1 MKQKLPFV
9 SYSLLA
15 IQIIIWLVMTGLG
28 GSQRADLLILFG
40 AKVNALIAA
49 GQYWRL
55 LTPIFIHIGLTHLL
69 FNSITLYYLGPMV
82 ENIVGHWRFLAIY
95 LLSGLMGNLMS
106 YQFSDAISAGA
117 STALFGLF
125 AFFIVKAYL
134 HPNNPYYEA
143 LGRTYKTLIIMN
155 IVLNLLASNVDLA
168 GHLGGALGGL
178 LASFIFAQNRNEI
191 KVWQVVLALGLY
203 LVIAYVIMANQGI
216 YQLLF

>member
-15 IQIIIWLVMTGLG
+15 IQIIVWLIMTGLG

-40 AKVNALIAA
+40 SKVNALIAA

-106 YQFSDAISAGA
+106 YQFSAAISAGA

-203 LVIAYVIMANQGI
+203 LVIAYVIMANKGI

>member
-1 MKQKLPFV
+1 MKQKQPIV
-9 SYSLLA
+9 TYSLLA
-15 IQIIIWLVMTGLG
+15 IQVIVWLLMTWLG
-28 GSQRADLLILFG
+28 GSERADILVLFG

-55 LTPIFIHIGLTHLL
+55 LTPIFIHIGFTHLL

-82 ENIVGHWRFLAIY
+82 ERIVGHWRFLAIY

-106 YQFSDAISAGA
+106 YQFSAAISAGA

-125 AFFIVKAYL
+125 AFFIVKAYM

-143 LGRTYKTLIIMN
+143 LGRTYKTLIAMN
-155 IVLNLLASNVDLA
+155 IVLNLMASNVDIA

-178 LASFIFAQNRNEI
+178 LSSFIFAQKQNEVKI
-191 KVWQVVLALGLY
+191 WQIVLALA
-203 LVIAYVIMANQGI
+203 VYVAIVYFILAKAGI